1 MMEIKVGFRRWGHG
15 QILPERLE
23 SSLPNYFVITLES
36 GFLSITS
43 RCLGQY
49 NQRMTHQRS
58 SPVGER
64 DRKSLWAINLGLGFN
79 IALAI
84 LKTTFGILAHSP
96 ALLAEGINSTSDV
109 AYYVVAS
116 IFMRLANKPADN
128 EHPYGHRQLES
139 IASLVVGA
147 FVVATAIAVFWDAV
161 DKMWDLFDGKIST
174 LGSHPFALWVALG
187 TVVIKIILFLYVRKL
202 GKETR
207 NPIVN
212 ALAYDHRN
220 DIFSASAASL
230 GIFLGRI
237 GFPWGD
243 PLAGA
248 LVALLILRTGIYI
261 LRESS
266 VDLMDAVPSKELAQQ
281 ISALVKNVRGVQQLE
296 EVQAHRFGPHL
307 VLNLTIGIN
316 GSLTVRQGDRIAT
329 NLELL
334 IYESIPNI
342 RHIHV
347 HYHPAEDA
355 RRDMSI
361 DDILA
366 ETRKHVA
373 AHESLISEIQE
384 SNVS

>member
-1 MMEIKVGFRRWGHG
+1 MMDIEINFGRWGHA
-15 QILPERLE
+15 QILPEGPEATL
-23 SSLPNYFVITLES
+23 STATDPDGLILPIIFKS
-36 GFLSITS
+36 GFLSIAHPKKET
-43 RCLGQY
+43 Y
-49 NQRMTHQRS
+49 NQPMTYQRS

-79 IALAI
+79 ILLAAA
-84 LKTTFGILAHSP
+84 KTTFGILAHSP

-147 FVVATAIAVFWDAV
+147 FVVTTAIAVFWDAI
-161 DKMWDLFDGKIST
+161 DKMWDLMDGKLTS
-174 LGSHPFALWVALG
+174 LGSHPSALWVALT
-187 TVVIKIILFLYVRKL
+187 TVAVKIILFFYVRRL
-202 GKETR
+202 GKETH

-220 DIFSASAASL
+220 DIFSAAAASA
-230 GIFLGRI
+230 GIFLSKHGL
-237 GFPWGD
+237 PWGD

-248 LVALLILRTGIYI
+248 LVALLILRTGVYI

-266 VDLMDAVPSKELAQQ
+266 VELMSAVPSRELAEQ
-281 ISALVKNVRGVQQLE
+281 ISTLVRNLPGVQQLE

-307 VLNLTIGIN
+307 VVNLTIGIN
-316 GSLTVRQGDRIAT
+316 GSLTVKQGDWIAT
-329 NLELL
+329 RV
-334 IYESIPNI
+334 ESILYDAIPNI

-347 HYHPAEDA
+347 HYHPADVS
-355 RRDMSI
+355 RKDMSI

-366 ETRKHVA
+366 ETRKHVSE
-373 AHESLISEIQE
+373 HESFGE
-384 SNVS
+384 